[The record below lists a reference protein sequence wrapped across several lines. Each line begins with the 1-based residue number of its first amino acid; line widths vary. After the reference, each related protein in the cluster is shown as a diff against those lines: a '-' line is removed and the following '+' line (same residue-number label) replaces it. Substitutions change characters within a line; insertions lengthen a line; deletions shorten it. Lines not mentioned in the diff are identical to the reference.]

1 MPFYCYY
8 SLYLLLSIETHA
20 SSYLSYVL
28 LCRMM
33 VTLGLSAFRQGRIND
48 AHQCLADIC
57 SGRVRE
63 LLAQGVSMG
72 RFSDKSTE
80 QEKMEKRRQIPYHQH
95 INLDLL
101 EAAHLISAMLLEV
114 PNMASAAG
122 KAGGRRRIISR
133 TFRRNFDHYERQVF
147 TSAMPEQT
155 RDFVMCAA
163 KNLMKGDWKKCSQL
177 LCSMDVWQ
185 LVPGD
190 DAASKIK
197 QMIVE
202 RTKLEG
208 LRTYLFAYSSHYDSL
223 SLAQLCNMF
232 EMEKNEVH
240 CVISKMIINQ
250 ELHASLDQPTGSIV
264 LRKVEPSQ
272 LQTLA
277 LQFSEKAAALLE
289 ANERLL
295 DARSGKSKEGDWKT
309 KQVGWH
315 DRGDGQRRQGGDVRR
330 GRGLGRG
337 VGRSGRSLEGRGRGG
352 RGGARRPTTYR
363 KV

>member
-1 MPFYCYY
+1 
-8 SLYLLLSIETHA
+8 
-20 SSYLSYVL
+20 
-28 LCRMM
+28 MM

-57 SGRVRE
+57 SGKVRE
-63 LLAQGVSMG
+63 LLAQGVSLG

-101 EAAHLISAMLLEV
+101 EATHLISAMLLEV
-114 PNMASAAG
+114 PNMASGTG
-122 KAGGRRRIISR
+122 KVGGRRRIISR
-133 TFRRNFDHYERQVF
+133 SFRRNFDHYERQVF

-155 RDFVMCAA
+155 RDFIMCAA

-177 LCSMDVWQ
+177 LASMDVWQ

-190 DAASKIK
+190 EAALKIK

-208 LRTYLFAYSSHYDSL
+208 LRTYLFAYSSNYDSL
-223 SLAQLCNMF
+223 SLTQLCSMF
-232 EMEKNEVH
+232 EMEKNDVH

-250 ELHASLDQPTGSIV
+250 ELYASLDQPTGSIV

-272 LQTLA
+272 LQSLA
-277 LQFSEKAAALLE
+277 LQFSEKVTALLE

-295 DARSGKSKEGDWKT
+295 DSRSGKYKDSDWKT

-315 DRGDGQRRQGGDVRR
+315 DRGDGQRRHQVGSGDGRR
-330 GRGLGRG
+330 AGVGPGRIS
-337 VGRSGRSLEGRGRGG
+337 GRSGRGHDGRGSGRGG
-352 RGGARRPTTYR
+352 RGIRRPI
-363 KV
+363 KKN